1 MRWVQQGLAD
11 GSLKYNESGAPV
23 HFVDAGMALVS
34 PAIFREYALQFGE
47 PPPVGRAAAKSGP
60 ERIGLSIQREV
71 LRAGWH
77 LPSPKDGTN
86 IWTFLVSPRRGTSRG
101 NRLSAVVLGDVRRW
115 ILDPRPPNPALKV
128 DSSHVEAPVQLLE
141 PPE

>member
-1 MRWVQQGLAD
+1 VQQGLAD

-23 HFVDAGMALVS
+23 HFVEAGMALVS

-47 PPPVGRAAAKSGP
+47 PPSVGRAAGKSGP

-77 LPSPKDGTN
+77 LPNPKDGTN
-86 IWTFLVSPRRGTSRG
+86 IWTFLVSPRRGTSRA
-101 NRLSAVVLGDVRRW
+101 NKLSAVVLGDVRRW

-128 DSSHVEAPVQLLE
+128 DSLHEAPVQLLV